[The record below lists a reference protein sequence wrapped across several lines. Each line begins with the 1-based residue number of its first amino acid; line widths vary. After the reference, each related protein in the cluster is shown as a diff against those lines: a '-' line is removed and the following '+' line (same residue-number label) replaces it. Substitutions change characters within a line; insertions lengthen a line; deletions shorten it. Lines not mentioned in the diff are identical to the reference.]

1 MTDPGLTNRLRQ
13 HSRRAG
19 LNVGISMALAV
30 AICVAGFAGIYAWL
44 TPLASD
50 FIPQEDRSIDA
61 PTRNDQEAGAASVQP
76 SPTPE
81 RATATEPTPNSTA
94 VPTSGAPPTPDAS
107 AFTPTHQSTSQFSV
121 NFRAEPSRDA
131 GVVVVLTP
139 ATPLQ
144 YLNQDAPTSNP
155 AEDGNRWMR
164 FRTDDGQEGWIR
176 EVDAEPYQEDA

>member
-19 LNVGISMALAV
+19 LNVGVTMALAI

-50 FIPQEDRSIDA
+50 FIPQEDRSVEAPADEAAGDEVAAVGPTPTPTQAEAIA
-61 PTRNDQEAGAASVQP
+61 PTP
-76 SPTPE
+76 IPTPAPASE
-81 RATATEPTPNSTA
+81 A
-94 VPTSGAPPTPDAS
+94 VPTADA
-107 AFTPTHQSTSQFSV
+107 AGFTPTHQSTSAFSV
-121 NFRAEPSRDA
+121 NFRAEPSRDS
-131 GVVVVLTP
+131 GVVTVLTP
-139 ATPLQ
+139 ATPLE

-164 FRTDDGQEGWIR
+164 FRTQEGDEGWIR
-176 EVDAEPYQEDA
+176 EVDAEPYQENP